1 MHSVVILDLDGT
13 VLSVNSFRLWAA
25 HMLRARFPHLPP
37 TGRLGIAFA
46 AGRLLAARKA
56 GLMGHET
63 LKWRLQQ
70 LWRRA
75 VAADGKTVPAAE
87 TALIDRLLSFVRPEL
102 SPVLAAV
109 ADGRMDGVL
118 ATAAV
123 ADYAHGFAHALAL
136 PHVLATPR
144 ERPVGTPSNV
154 GPHKRDA
161 VLGFLADRG
170 WLERPLILF
179 TDHEEDLPLI
189 RVCGTVYWFGEEAE
203 RTALSALL
211 PGTLFRPGHLGA
223 EIVPGPS
230 I

>member
-13 VLSVNSFRLWAA
+13 VLSVNSFRLWVV
-25 HMLRARFPHLPP
+25 HMLRARFPHLSAVR
-37 TGRLGIAFA
+37 RLGIALA
-46 AGRLLAARKA
+46 AGRLLVMRKA

-63 LKWRLQQ
+63 LKWQLQQ

-75 VAADGKTVPAAE
+75 VAGESTAE
-87 TALIDRLLSFVRPEL
+87 AALIDRLLSFVRPEL

-123 ADYAHGFAHALAL
+123 ADYAHGFARALAL
-136 PHVLATPR
+136 PHVLATPC
-144 ERPVGTPSNV
+144 ERPAGTPSNV

-179 TDHEEDLPLI
+179 TDHKEDLPLI
-189 RVCGTVYWFGEEAE
+189 RVCGTVYWFGAEAE
-203 RTALSALL
+203 RRALSVRL
-211 PGTLFRPGHLGA
+211 PGSILRPGHLA
-223 EIVPGPS
+223 SEILTTPS
-230 I
+230 N